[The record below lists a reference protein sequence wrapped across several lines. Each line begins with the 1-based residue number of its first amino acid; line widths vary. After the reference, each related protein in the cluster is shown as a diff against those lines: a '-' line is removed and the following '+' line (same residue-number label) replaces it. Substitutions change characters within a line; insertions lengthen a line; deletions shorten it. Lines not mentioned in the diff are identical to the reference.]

1 MPTVAQAIAATLHAA
16 GVRHVFGL
24 PGGETVELL
33 DALRLQGIA
42 FVLVHHEASAVFM
55 ADAYARITGTVG
67 VCLTTLGPGATNA
80 MLGVAHAHLDR
91 APVLIFTAQ
100 KPDALLP
107 DYTHQVLDLHAL
119 FAPITKAS
127 IKLDAITAASG
138 VSRAIRLAQEG
149 RPGPVHLQIS
159 NEDAALPTAD
169 SMSALFQPDH
179 IPAPSL
185 NAVEQARGLLA
196 AARRPLI
203 VAGLGLEPQRPYLSL
218 REFAETLQA
227 PVVVTPKAKGALP
240 DSHPL
245 AAGTVGLTRSDPVY
259 ALLDEAD
266 CILALGFDVVELVKP
281 WQTHAPVIWL
291 APWPNHDPVIPAAVE
306 LVGDLNGLLQQLADI
321 APDFRTSGS
330 ESSWGATRVAAF
342 RAALAAPLPTPAPG
356 RLLPQTVLAGLR
368 AALPDDALLAVDVGS
383 HKILS
388 SLTWPT
394 LAPNR
399 FLVSNGLSSMGF
411 GLPAALGAAL
421 ALPNRPVVCL
431 TGDAGFAMVMG
442 ELGVMA
448 RLALPVLV
456 VVLNDGAIDLI
467 RSQQVRAGKPVYGTE
482 FSSPRFDQ
490 IAAAYG
496 LAAQRVSDLPAL
508 DRAIAAMPAAR
519 RPALLE
525 VMIDPVS
532 YPTTPSPTH
541 MPV

>member
-33 DALRLQGIA
+33 DTLRLRGIE
-42 FVLVHHEASAVFM
+42 FILVHHEASAVFM
-55 ADAYARITGTVG
+55 ADAYARLTGTVG
-67 VCLTTLGPGATNA
+67 VCLTTLGPGAANA
-80 MLGVAHAHLDR
+80 VVGVAHAHLDR

-100 KPDALLP
+100 KPDMLLP
-107 DYTHQVLDLHAL
+107 DYTHQVLDLHTL
-119 FAPITKAS
+119 FRPITKAS
-127 IKLDAITAASG
+127 IKLNAITAASG

-159 NEDAALPTAD
+159 NEDAALSTAD
-169 SMSALFQPDH
+169 SMAAFFLPDH
-179 IPAPSL
+179 TPLSNLA
-185 NAVEQARGLLA
+185 AVEQARGLLA

-203 VAGLGLEPQRPYLSL
+203 VAGLGLEPQQPYLSL
-218 REFAETLQA
+218 RELAETLQA

-245 AAGTVGLTRSDPVY
+245 AAGTLGLTRTDPVY
-259 ALLDEAD
+259 ALLNEAD

-321 APDFRTSGS
+321 APAIEPGS
-330 ESSWGATRVAAF
+330 EASWGTARVAAF
-342 RAALAAPLPTPAPG
+342 RAALATPLPTPAPG
-356 RLLPQTVLAGLR
+356 RLLPQTVLASLR
-368 AALPDDALLAVDVGS
+368 AALPGDTLLAVDVGS

-421 ALPNRPVVCL
+421 ALPNRPVICL
-431 TGDAGFAMVMG
+431 TGDAGLAMSMG

-467 RSQQVRAGKPVYGTE
+467 RSQQVRAGKAIYGTE
-482 FSSPRFDQ
+482 FPSPRFDQ
-490 IAAAYG
+490 IAAAHG
-496 LAAQRVSDLPAL
+496 LAAQRISDLPAL
-508 DRAIAAMPAAR
+508 DRAIADIPAAG

-525 VMIDPVS
+525 VMIDPIS
-532 YPTTPSPTH
+532 YPTTPPPTH
-541 MPV
+541 TPV